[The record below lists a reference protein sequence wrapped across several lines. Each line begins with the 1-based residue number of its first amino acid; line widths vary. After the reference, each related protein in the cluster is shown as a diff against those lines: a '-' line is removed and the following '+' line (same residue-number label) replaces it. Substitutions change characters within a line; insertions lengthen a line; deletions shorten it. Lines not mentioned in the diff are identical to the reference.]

1 MPPAD
6 VSPPASLYD
15 LSENDEGGYNTIR
28 HVKSG
33 KGVKLLCS
41 KSKVSDTLTILRP
54 TRPTGSCQ
62 RLSKAPANSHGTL

>member
-15 LSENDEGGYNTIR
+15 LSENDEGEYNTIR

-41 KSKVSDTLTILRP
+41 KSKVRLVLVPLRV
-54 TRPTGSCQ
+54 
-62 RLSKAPANSHGTL
+62 AFEDV